1 MNIFLVSLLPNTFSD
16 CPGCPDPESH
26 ESTGLQNQF
35 SINMPPLFVCSKM
48 NKLFWEN
55 SDLIKN

>member
-26 ESTGLQNQF
+26 ESTGLQKTNTDKYA
-35 SINMPPLFVCSKM
+35 PPFCVLQK
-48 NKLFWEN
+48 E
-55 SDLIKN
+55 